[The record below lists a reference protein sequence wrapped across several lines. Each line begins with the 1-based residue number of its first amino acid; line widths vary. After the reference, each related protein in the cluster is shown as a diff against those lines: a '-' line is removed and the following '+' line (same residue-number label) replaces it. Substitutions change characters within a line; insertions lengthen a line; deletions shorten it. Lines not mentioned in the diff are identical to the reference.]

1 MKRTSAAWPTWVDK
15 IYFGDVTKT
24 TNVSRVRDT
33 KRTTTDASSSRVPES
48 CKPPARVWR
57 GQVRSCVVHAHALAR
72 GLDLRV
78 DACVRGRRRDS
89 RNRRYFSHAGRTVAC
104 RPGAPRRLPS
114 RDTRDEATSF
124 VIYDPSR
131 AREAHP
137 GRVYPLR
144 RPRLPRDAR
153 PRPPRPRPG
162 KPPVPD
168 RRRDRRRRTLPRP
181 ETLTIAGVPVTTFAA
196 GAGVALLAAL
206 GSGIGFMRTPAGKS
220 LAEDYADKLNLV
232 QRRAAMKLEAEA
244 VDAFGRGG
252 AQFPIIN
259 RYAERVLAEY
269 DSAAIPDM
277 FEVFVYETI
286 IRTAALGAFLSAY
299 VNVKGSDVLG
309 HPVQL
314 RNEIEWGHEP
324 PFLR

>member
-181 ETLTIAGVPVTTFAA
+181 ETPHHRRRPRHHICRRRGRRPT
-196 GAGVALLAAL
+196 
-206 GSGIGFMRTPAGKS
+206 
-220 LAEDYADKLNLV
+220 
-232 QRRAAMKLEAEA
+232 RRARL
-244 VDAFGRGG
+244 RH
-252 AQFPIIN
+252 
-259 RYAERVLAEY
+259 RVHA
-269 DSAAIPDM
+269 
-277 FEVFVYETI
+277 
-286 IRTAALGAFLSAY
+286 
-299 VNVKGSDVLG
+299 
-309 HPVQL
+309 HPRPANLWRRITPTSSTWSSVAP
-314 RNEIEWGHEP
+314 R
-324 PFLR
+324 